1 MRPPI
6 SRPQTIAQSSITIAR
21 ISTRSRSEFWRTPSR
36 GDRQPAHLEWGKS
49 SKPMSRIVLLAT
61 AASLLAT
68 SAPAAAPQFD
78 TPAKYAYLVDV
89 SSGATLYEKNADARM
104 PPASMAK
111 MMTTNVAFELID
123 KGELPLNKIC
133 TVRPETWAKWHG
145 PAAGSTMFLSPNE
158 QVSVENLLH
167 GIVTLSGNDAS
178 VVLAECIAGTEQA
191 FAGQM
196 NSLGKRIGL
205 TNSHFGTANGWPDN
219 GVTYVSARDLATLAR
234 SEIENHYSLYKK
246 FYSQPS
252 FTWGKTLGSNQDIT
266 QQNRNPILG
275 KVPGADGLKTGHTDE
290 AGYGFTGS
298 ADQNGRRLIEVVAG
312 LPSWNARVQE
322 STRLIE
328 WGFNAWTA
336 KPLFQAGAK
345 VGTAR
350 VQLGS
355 STEVPL
361 VAPRN
366 LAVTV
371 PAGLATGATNMK
383 IRYQGP
389 IAAPIAKGQHV
400 ADLVITTSDTPPQI
414 VPLVAGEDVG
424 RAGFFGRI

>member
-1 MRPPI
+1 M
-6 SRPQTIAQSSITIAR
+6 
-21 ISTRSRSEFWRTPSR
+21 SRSVLLITAAS
-36 GDRQPAHLEWGKS
+36 
-49 SKPMSRIVLLAT
+49 VLLAS
-61 AASLLAT
+61 A
-68 SAPAAAPQFD
+68 APAAAPQFD
-78 TPAKYAYLVDV
+78 TPAKVAYLIDL
-89 SSGATLYEKNADARM
+89 SSGATLYAKNADVRM

-111 MMTTNVAFELID
+111 MMTTDVAFELID
-123 KGELPLNKIC
+123 KGQLPLNKMC
-133 TVRPETWAKWHG
+133 TVRPETWQKWHG
-145 PAAGSTMFLSPNE
+145 PQAGSTMFLSPNE
-158 QVSVENLLH
+158 QVSVENLLK

-191 FAGQM
+191 FTDQM
-196 NSLGKRIGL
+196 NALGKRIGL

-234 SEIENHYSLYKK
+234 WEIEHHYKLYKEFYSL
-246 FYSQPS
+246 PS

-275 KVPGADGLKTGHTDE
+275 HVAGADGLKTGHTDE

-298 ADQNGRRLIEVVAG
+298 AEQNGRRLIEVLAG

-328 WGFNAWTA
+328 WGFNAWQA
-336 KPLFQAGAK
+336 KPLFQQGAK
-345 VGTAR
+345 VGVAK

-355 STEVPL
+355 LSEVSL

-371 PAGLATGATNMK
+371 PAGLSGEAVQMRV
-383 IRYQGP
+383 RYEGP
-389 IAAPIAKGQHV
+389 LVAPIQKGQEV
-400 ADLVITTSDTPPQI
+400 AQLVVSTGDTPPQI

-424 RAGFFGRI
+424 RAGFFGRIWLGLKSLFGMA

>member
-1 MRPPI
+1 
-6 SRPQTIAQSSITIAR
+6 
-21 ISTRSRSEFWRTPSR
+21 
-36 GDRQPAHLEWGKS
+36 
-49 SKPMSRIVLLAT
+49 MSRIPLSAA
-61 AASLLAT
+61 AASLLLA
-68 SAPAAAPQFD
+68 SAAPAAAPQFD
-78 TPAKYAYLVDV
+78 TPARVAYLIDV
-89 SSGATLYEKNADARM
+89 SSGATLYAKNADVRM

-111 MMTTNVAFELID
+111 MMTVEVAFELID
-123 KGELPLNKIC
+123 KNQLPLNKMC
-133 TVRPETWAKWHG
+133 TVRPETWQKWHG
-145 PAAGSTMFLSPNE
+145 PAAGSTMFLSPGE

-191 FAGQM
+191 FTDQM
-196 NSLGKRIGL
+196 NALAKRIGL

-234 SEIENHYSLYKK
+234 SEIENHYALYKK

-252 FTWGKTLGSNQDIT
+252 FTWGKTMGSGQDIT
-266 QQNRNPILG
+266 QGNRNPILG
-275 KVPGADGLKTGHTDE
+275 VVPGADGLKTGHTDE

-312 LPSWNARVQE
+312 LDSWNARVLE
-322 STRLIE
+322 SKRLIE
-328 WGFNAWTA
+328 WGFGAWQA
-336 KPLFQAGAK
+336 KPLFAAGAK
-345 VGTAR
+345 VGTAQ

-355 STEVPL
+355 DGEVPL

-371 PAGLATGATNMK
+371 PAGHSSGATSHK

-389 IAAPIAKGQHV
+389 VAAPIAKGQHI
-400 ADLVITTSDTPPQI
+400 ADLVITTGDTPPQV
-414 VPLVAGEDVG
+414 VPLVAGEEVG
-424 RAGFFGRI
+424 RAGFFGRIWLGLKSLFGMA

>member
-1 MRPPI
+1 MPR
-6 SRPQTIAQSSITIAR
+6 
-21 ISTRSRSEFWRTPSR
+21 F
-36 GDRQPAHLEWGKS
+36 
-49 SKPMSRIVLLAT
+49 LLLVT
-61 AASLLAT
+61 AASVLAAGA
-68 SAPAAAPQFD
+68 APAAAPQFD
-78 TPAKYAYLVDV
+78 TPAKYAYLIDV
-89 SSGATLYEKNADARM
+89 SSGAVLYEKNADARM

-111 MMTTNVAFELID
+111 MMTADVAFELID
-123 KGELPLNKIC
+123 AKQLALNKMC

-145 PAAGSTMFLSPNE
+145 PAAGSTMFLSANE

-191 FAGQM
+191 FTEQM
-196 NSLGKRIGL
+196 NAQAKRLGL

-234 SEIENHYSLYKK
+234 SEIENHYALYKK

-252 FTWGKTLGSNQDIT
+252 FTWGKTLGSGQDIT

-275 KVPGADGLKTGHTDE
+275 HVPGADGLKTGHTDE

-322 STRLIE
+322 STRLIQ
-328 WGFNAWTA
+328 WGFQAWAA

-345 VGTAR
+345 VGSAK

-355 STEVPL
+355 SSEETL

-366 LAVTV
+366 LAATV
-371 PAGLATGATNMK
+371 PAGLASGATSMK

-389 IAAPIAKGQHV
+389 IAAPIAKGDHI
-400 ADLVITTSDTPPQI
+400 ADLVISTPDTPPQI

-424 RAGFFGRI
+424 KAGFFGRIWLGLKSLIGMA